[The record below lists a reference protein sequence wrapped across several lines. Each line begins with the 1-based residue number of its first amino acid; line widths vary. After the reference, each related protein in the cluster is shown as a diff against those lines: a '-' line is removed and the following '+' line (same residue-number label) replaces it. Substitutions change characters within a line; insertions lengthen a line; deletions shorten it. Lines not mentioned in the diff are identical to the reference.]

1 MLALALAACINS
13 GGQSAAAGYCLVI
26 RQFPSGR
33 ALHHRPLPE
42 TGRFSL
48 SFVHSVSGT
57 PVTDDYRLIDDRI
70 VQTAESFQTHGA
82 GLPSGIDEPGV
93 TGWAYHADRF
103 VIRMHRPISKLIVR
117 TDRNYRN
124 RLLIGDVE
132 RNLND
137 WPDQALELA
146 AEPCAWLPPHA
157 QIRFGFTPGEGPD
170 GY

>member
-1 MLALALAACINS
+1 MLAACTGP
-13 GGQSAAAGYCLVI
+13 GGQSATAGYCLVI
-26 RQFPSGR
+26 RQFPSAR
-33 ALHHRPLPE
+33 VLTHYPLPE
-42 TGRFSL
+42 DGRFAL

-57 PVTDDYRLIDDRI
+57 PVEDAYRIIGDRI

-82 GLPSGIDEPGV
+82 GLPSGMDEPGV
-93 TGWAYHADRF
+93 VGWEHHADRF

-146 AEPCAWLPPHA
+146 AEPCAWLPPNA
-157 QIRFGFTPGEGPD
+157 QIRF
-170 GY
+170 